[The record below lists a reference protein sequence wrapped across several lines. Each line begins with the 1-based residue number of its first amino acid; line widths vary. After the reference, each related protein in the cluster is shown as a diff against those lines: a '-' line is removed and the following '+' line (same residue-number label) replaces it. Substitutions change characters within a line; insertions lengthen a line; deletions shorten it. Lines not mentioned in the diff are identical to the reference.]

1 MLKKII
7 LLLYFLISTQRVF
20 AGPFNDT
27 FNQVKFR
34 TNFGNC
40 PSRAAGSLVL
50 NLVKDFEKTK
60 SLRSLKKKIVKNE
73 LDKKHFLSYYAIA
86 YDPLNG
92 LLSFSFDCPQPLMK
106 VQLYKKNGGIY
117 EAILV
122 DNGQLYDPIYETLMR
137 SEKKL
142 DHDLAYL
149 AIPVG
154 EMDEKAQ
161 LKIKD
166 LILSVD
172 KLFRKKISEVILAE
186 NGDLTIIMS
195 ILNHPLSVFIGNQ
208 QWEQKM
214 KKLKRLVKYVEI
226 RQKVP
231 AIINIINLEKVVVKF
246 NNKS

>member
-7 LLLYFLISTQRVF
+7 FSLSFFVSTQEVF
-20 AGPFNDT
+20 STPLKDI

-40 PSRAAGSLVL
+40 PSRAVGSLVL
-50 NLVKDFEKTK
+50 NLVKHFEQKK
-60 SLRSLKKKIVKNE
+60 SLRNLKKKIVNNK
-73 LDKKHFLSYYAIA
+73 LDKKYFLSHYSIA
-86 YDPLNG
+86 YAPLKG

-106 VQLYKKNGGIY
+106 VQLYKKDGGMY

-149 AIPVG
+149 AIPIG

-166 LILSVD
+166 FILSVD
-172 KLFRKKISEVILAE
+172 ELFRRKISEVILAE

-195 ILNHPLSVFIGNQ
+195 ILSHPLSIFIGNQ
-208 QWEQKM
+208 EWEEKM
-214 KKLKRLVKYVEI
+214 KKLKRLIKYVEI
-226 RQKVP
+226 RRKVP
-231 AIINIINLEKVVVKF
+231 AIINIINLEKVIVKF
-246 NNKS
+246 NNKF